1 MRLPETASPAARLD
15 VRDLVW
21 RPYGR
26 SLPVLAGITLS
37 VHPGERILLTGPSGS
52 GKSTLLRAIAGVL
65 TSAEGGELSGSVLI
79 DGVDVDHSGSSV
91 GLLVQNPADAMV
103 AGTVGREVAFGPEN
117 FGIER
122 ADLWH
127 RVRQSLAAVNF
138 PYGTEHAVGAVSG
151 GEGQRLA
158 LAGVLALSPS
168 LIVLD
173 EPTSMLDPA
182 SAATVREAI
191 WAAASKSGATVVVV
205 EHHLDGWLGE
215 IDRVVVLDAQGR
227 VAADG
232 PLAETLQYQ
241 AASLER
247 LGVWIPG
254 APAPV
259 ALVLDRDLVAPVGGN
274 AVRGTPVAVVENVT
288 AIHTLRAHEK
298 SDLPAAVALSSID
311 AIAHAG
317 EFLAVVGDSGAGKS
331 TLTALFAGLIAPASG
346 VVQLADGAVQLAGG
360 AVQLADGAEKLAG
373 PAGLVAAPS
382 EWASRTLAAVVGW
395 VPQQAELAVVAHTVR
410 EDALSTSRALGL
422 SAADA
427 EARVD
432 GLLGVLGLAGLS
444 EADPHQL
451 SGGEMRR
458 LALVGAMAHGPRL
471 LVLDEPTVGQDRH
484 TWAAIAG
491 VITSS
496 RDAGVAVVVA
506 THDPQLIE
514 LADRVMRLDHG
525 QIVSRDQKPAATE
538 PPREAVAVRP
548 PGPSARRL
556 SLVRRCGPLSLL
568 GASILFV
575 IGSLFISDV
584 RVGAVAVAAQLL
596 LAPFVCGWMR
606 PSLRLIPGLLA
617 IFSVGFSNWLLSP
630 SHDVA
635 VGLEAALRVAFFVLP
650 GIVIAG
656 LIDPFTFGD
665 HLAQRLRLPARPV
678 IAAVAA
684 LQRIDSLR
692 VQWSQLAQI
701 RRVRGLDGLGSPWA
715 RIHSLAALTFAL
727 FVQTLRQSGRM
738 AVAMDA
744 RGFSATRAPGL
755 RRSWAEAAPWS
766 QFDTGLLAL
775 GIAVAGLP
783 VVLRVWF

>member
-15 VRDLVW
+15 VLDLVW

-79 DGVDVDHSGSSV
+79 NGVDVERSGSSV

-127 RVRQSLAAVNF
+127 RVRESLSAVNF

-191 WAAASKSGATVVVV
+191 WMAASRSGATVVVV

-232 PLAETLQYQ
+232 PLAETLQHQ

-254 APAPV
+254 APAPG
-259 ALVLDRDLVAPVGGN
+259 ALALDRDLVAPAGGN
-274 AVRGTPVAVVENVT
+274 AVQGTPVAVVENVT
-288 AIHTLRAHEK
+288 AIHTLRSHEK
-298 SDLPAAVALSSID
+298 SDLPAAVALSDID

-331 TLTALFAGLIAPASG
+331 TLTALFAGLIAPSS
-346 VVQLADGAVQLAGG
+346 GAVQLAGG
-360 AVQLADGAEKLAG
+360 AVQLADGAEKLAS

-395 VPQQAELAVVAHTVR
+395 VPQQAELAVVAQTVR

-422 SAADA
+422 SAGEA

-451 SGGEMRR
+451 SGGELRR

-525 QIVSRDQKPAATE
+525 QTVSDDQKPAATE
-538 PPREAVAVRP
+538 PPREAVAVRA
-548 PGPSARRL
+548 PGPSARRR

-584 RVGAVAVAAQLL
+584 RVGAIAVAAQLL

-630 SHDVA
+630 SHDIA
-635 VGLEAALRVAFFVLP
+635 VGLEAGLRVAFFVLP

-692 VQWSQLAQI
+692 VQWNQLAQI
-701 RRVRGLDGLGSPWA
+701 RRVRGLDGFGSPRA
-715 RIHSLAALTFAL
+715 RIHSLGALTFAL
-727 FVQTLRQSGRM
+727 FVQSLRQSGRM

-775 GIAVAGLP
+775 GFVVTGLP
-783 VVLRVWF
+783 VVLRF